1 MAVKNSEGTQF
12 KSSAEAVAHG
22 SKGGVASGKARR
34 EKKAMRET
42 LAALLTMPIKDGK
55 FADVD
60 SIKNFASVKGKNI
73 DVQTAISIAMIQ
85 KALKGDKGAA
95 EFIRDTS
102 GQKPTD
108 KMDITGAIPVVLK
121 DDVSE

>member
-1 MAVKNSEGTQF
+1 MTNIENLKPVKTEE
-12 KSSAEAVAHG
+12 EARAKG
-22 SKGGVASGKARR
+22 KKGGIASGKARR

-42 LAALLTMPIKDGK
+42 LAVLLSMPMKDGK

-60 SIKNFASVKGKNI
+60 SIKNFASMKGKNI

-85 KALKGDKGAA
+85 RALKGDKGAA

-108 KMDITGAIPVVLK
+108 SMNIIGAVPVVLK

>member
-1 MAVKNSEGTQF
+1 VANNIENLKTP
-12 KSSAEAVAHG
+12 SAEEARTRG
-22 SKGGVASGKARR
+22 RKGGIQSGKARR

-42 LAALLTMPIKDGK
+42 LAALLSMPMKDGE
-55 FADVD
+55 FADAE
-60 SIKNFASVKGKNI
+60 SIKNFASMKGKNI

-85 KALKGDKGAA
+85 RALKGDKGAA
-95 EFIRDTS
+95 EFVRDTS

-108 KMDITGAIPVVLK
+108 NMNITGAVPVVIK

>member
-1 MAVKNSEGTQF
+1 MAGIDNLNPVKTEE
-12 KSSAEAVAHG
+12 EAREKG
-22 SKGGVASGKARR
+22 RKGGIASGKARR

-42 LAALLTMPIKDGK
+42 LAALLSMPMKDGK
-55 FADVD
+55 FADVE
-60 SIKNFASVKGKNI
+60 SIKNFASMKGKNI

-85 KALKGDKGAA
+85 RALKGDKGAA
-95 EFIRDTS
+95 EFVRDTS

-108 KMDITGAIPVVLK
+108 NMNITGAVPVVLK

>member
-1 MAVKNSEGTQF
+1 MAGTDNLDPVKTKE
-12 KSSAEAVAHG
+12 EARARG
-22 SKGGVASGKARR
+22 RKGGIASGKARR

-42 LAALLTMPIKDGK
+42 LAALLSMPMKDGK
-55 FADVD
+55 YADVE
-60 SIKNFASVKGKNI
+60 SIKNFASMKGKNI

-85 KALKGDKGAA
+85 RALKGDKGAA

-108 KMDITGAIPVVLK
+108 NMNIVGAVPVVLK
-121 DDVSE
+121 DDVNE

>member
-1 MAVKNSEGTQF
+1 MAGIDNLNPVKTEE
-12 KSSAEAVAHG
+12 EAREKG
-22 SKGGVASGKARR
+22 RKGGIASGKARR

-42 LAALLTMPIKDGK
+42 LELLLSMPMKDGK
-55 FADVD
+55 FADVE
-60 SIKNFASVKGKNI
+60 SIKNFASMKGKNI

-85 KALKGDKGAA
+85 RALKGDKGAA
-95 EFIRDTS
+95 EFVRDTS

-108 KMDITGAIPVVLK
+108 NMNITGAVPVVLK